1 MTIRECLER
10 MRKVGAYVIYTK
22 NGLKITTETCWD
34 PDCAMST
41 IKMIDGKRV
50 KRYIF
55 CTINESK
62 AQHLDVIEK
71 YHIDGNVYI
80 IKERDMNL
88 FMNLNGGIDEYN
100 TCAVPEYMY
109 LDAIHLMHM

>member
-34 PDCAMST
+34 PDWVMST

-55 CTINESK
+55 CTIDESK
-62 AQHLDVIEK
+62 AQHLDVIKK
-71 YHIDGNVYI
+71 YHIDGNDYI

-88 FMNLNGGIDEYN
+88 FLNLNGGIDEYN
-100 TCAVPEYMY
+100 TCAVPEYMH